1 MLFNGSNDDSEPYI
15 ATNLNDLHKKFCTLT
30 MVDTAVV
37 AINNRERSARLNH
50 SVPYRGALSGSDQA
64 SGDSDVLS
72 AAITLVR
79 NGSFKDLG
87 IVAANPSSLRPVQ
100 SGHDVNAYTGM
111 VLPDHQSLYH
121 LWVIQPGSDLEQGKY
136 PAIDVSKEKYCG
148 VVKLGKSHLQSEL
161 VKLTRWDSLFT
172 IP

>member
-1 MLFNGSNDDSEPYI
+1 MLSNGSNDDFEPYT
-15 ATNLNDLHKKFCTLT
+15 ATNLNDLHKKFRTLT

-37 AINNRERSARLNH
+37 AINNRERLARLNH
-50 SVPYRGALSGSDQA
+50 SVPYRGTLCSDLA
-64 SGDSDVLS
+64 SADSDVLS

-87 IVAANPSSLRPVQ
+87 IIATNPSSLRPVQ
-100 SGHDVNAYTGM
+100 SGHDVNAHTGM
-111 VLPDHQSLYH
+111 VLPNHQSFYH
-121 LWVIQPGSDLEQGKY
+121 LWVIQPGSDSEQGKY
-136 PAIDVSKEKYCG
+136 PAIDGSKEKYCG